1 MLLFHPICLRVE
13 TIKLLK
19 SLLLCGLAIT
29 IQTLAAQGNSATQN
43 STIFQPFEIQEPL
56 SNFAVGNTAHNYV
69 ADETRPEHQ
78 LLSPIVATNL
88 RVKGLYIVPVGQ
100 TEKPRAKEAIA
111 AILAIMQSHYL
122 KMLGVTFEFDP
133 EVSVLRSNYNV
144 ADAVSWDNNFNF
156 IKTNFG
162 QEFLNNRNVV
172 VSVLEGTTG
181 DAGGYGGVLKM
192 TGSFWNNCYDI
203 FINRPHL
210 LSTEL
215 AGWSHE
221 LGHAFGLTHSS
232 DAKKC
237 LAGLNIDMGTLPNLL
252 MQQTGK
258 LGTLYE
264 YPLAKEEKKMLLD
277 STYSKSCLQFR
288 SDRPAPLRYLRLTSG
303 QASQSANGR
312 NVEMIEYHNGAD
324 GRGTL
329 SKDASGKWVE
339 RNLLG
344 TTSFTF
350 NEISRDDWS
359 VYLQDP
365 SRNVALQI
373 DLYTSK
379 VMYGNIGGNKT
390 PIYSI
395 LWSKKSANALNNPTC
410 ACAAQTFRS
419 VSDHTWVE
427 FRLPTGSSGQTINI
441 PGGAHNKYVF
451 PKCNRVWW
459 DNLSFKCN
467 TSTCQW
473 EKTTGR
479 WDADA
484 LCTGSPGNSP
494 YVFVGDK

>member
-1 MLLFHPICLRVE
+1 MLLFHSLCLRAQAAG
-13 TIKLLK
+13 LLK
-19 SLLLCGLAIT
+19 SLLLCFLGMAT
-29 IQTLAAQGNSATQN
+29 QTLLAQGNLATLN
-43 STIFQPFEIQEPL
+43 LTTPSLFETRESL
-56 SNFAVGNTAHNYV
+56 SNFGVKNTGLSYV
-69 ADETRPEHQ
+69 ADETRSEHQ

-133 EVSVLRSNYNV
+133 AVSVLRSNYNV
-144 ADAVSWDNNFNF
+144 TDAVSWDNNVNF

-221 LGHAFGLTHSS
+221 LGHAFGLMHSS
-232 DAKKC
+232 DTKTC

-312 NVEMIEYHNGAD
+312 NVEMIEYHNGAE

-350 NEISRDDWS
+350 NEVSRDDWS

-379 VMYGNIGGNKT
+379 VMYGVVGGNKT
-390 PIYSI
+390 PIYNI
-395 LWSKKSANALNNPTC
+395 LWSKKSAGALNNPNC

-427 FRLPTGSSGQTINI
+427 FRLPTGSSGQTITI
-441 PGGAHNKYVF
+441 PAGAHNKYVF

-473 EKTTGR
+473 EKTTGK

-494 YVFVGDK
+494 YVFVGEK